1 MPIFDYSVAPSKKND
16 PRDRRRFSLGV
27 PSWLTPREKA
37 AAMAVQFA
45 NWFTERFFTGFVWGF
60 AFMLGL
66 WVFGTLVGLR

>member
-1 MPIFDYSVAPSKKND
+1 MSIFKFEISPAAKRAGIK
-16 PRDRRRFSLGV
+16 RRFSLDV
-27 PSWLTPREKA
+27 PSWLTPGEKA

-45 NWFTERFFTGFVWGF
+45 NWFADRFFTGFVWGF